1 MNVAC
6 VIVLSMTIGQ
16 VYMQFCVSLFWK
28 TNCIGIARNEK
39 TTCHSCIMFL
49 NRTAIIECA
58 TWVKFSLKLNARGD
72 STQMVSVYLC

>member
-28 TNCIGIARNEK
+28 TNCIGITRKEK
-39 TTCHSCIMFL
+39 TCHGCMYAF
-49 NRTAIIECA
+49 
-58 TWVKFSLKLNARGD
+58 FSK
-72 STQMVSVYLC
+72 